1 MVSFNFV
8 LVVVTFLFLLLG
20 ILLYSYA
27 QQQGIAVPTVNG
39 KPNTDLLFPEI
50 ALNEGVG
57 IGVAVTFLL
66 GLIAAAYSSADSALT
81 SLTTSFCVD
90 FFVCVVCFIFCSMCF
105 LCGCL
110 SFLVRLGCFF
120 LCVLVRSRWIQGT
133 LQQRNSRLS
142 EGVASLVCFSWQ

>member
-1 MVSFNFV
+1 MTTGLKYFPNWKKKSCLVQLHLNYKYKPRDHHHWYEESF
-8 LVVVTFLFLLLG
+8 LELTFLFLLLG

-27 QQQGIAVPTVNG
+27 QQQGVAVPTVNG

-90 FFVCVVCFIFCSMCF
+90 F
-105 LCGCL
+105 LNL
-110 SFLVRLGCFF
+110 NEKWFF
-120 LCVLVRSRWIQGT
+120 
-133 LQQRNSRLS
+133 
-142 EGVASLVCFSWQ
+142 